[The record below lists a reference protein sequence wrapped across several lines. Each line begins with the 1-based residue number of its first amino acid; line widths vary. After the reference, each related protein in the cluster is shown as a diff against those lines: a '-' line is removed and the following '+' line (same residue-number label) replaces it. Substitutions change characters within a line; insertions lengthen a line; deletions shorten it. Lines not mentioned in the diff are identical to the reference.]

1 MKILSIET
9 SCDETAI
16 SIVDFEKNKNTVNF
30 KILSDITLTQIDI
43 HKKYGGV
50 YPALAKREHIKNIY
64 PLLLESLKKA
74 KLLKK
79 RKGLKKIDLK
89 FIDKLSKIMKQD
101 PHNFRNMTELFQCYE
116 KPDLKAVSVTYGP
129 GLEMS
134 LWTGFNIALCLEY
147 IWGIKM
153 IPINHMEGHI
163 YSSLIKKQKANK
175 FTIEKI
181 KYPALSLLIS
191 GGHTELVLMKKQ
203 LDYKIIGQ
211 TLDDAVGE
219 AYDKSARLLGV
230 PYPGGPVV
238 SKYAEN
244 YRSDKKN
251 IKTADLLPRP
261 MLHSKNLDFSF
272 SGLKTAV
279 LNIASKQKR
288 KTQKF
293 KDKLCYEFEEAV
305 AEVLIKKTRMAIEKY
320 KVQNLILAGG
330 VSANDN
336 LRREFK
342 VLEKE
347 YKNFKVFLPEKKYT
361 GDNALMIAVASY
373 FRLKNNNYPKRVKKV
388 SGNLKLN

>member
-1 MKILSIET
+1 MKILSIES

-16 SIVDFEKNKNTVNF
+16 SIVDFSGRNF
-30 KILSDITLTQIDI
+30 SILSDITLTQIDI

-79 RKGLKKIDLK
+79 RKSIKKID
-89 FIDKLSKIMKQD
+89 DKMIKDLEKIMEHD
-101 PHNFRNMTELFQCYE
+101 SHNFRNMIDLYQNYE
-116 KPDLKAVSVTYGP
+116 KPNLKCIPVTYGP

-134 LWTGFNIALCLEY
+134 LWTGFNIARCIEY
-147 IWGIKM
+147 IWN
-153 IPINHMEGHI
+153 IPMVPVNHMEGHI
-163 YSSLIKKQKANK
+163 YSSLIVEKSKNK
-175 FTIEKI
+175 FTIPKLS
-181 KYPALSLLIS
+181 YPSMSLLIS
-191 GGHTELVLMKKQ
+191 GGHTELVLIKDELK
-203 LDYKIIGQ
+203 YKIVGQ

-244 YRSDKKN
+244 FREKNGSDVE
-251 IKTADLLPRP
+251 ADLLPRP
-261 MLHSKNLDFSF
+261 MLHTKDLNFSF

-279 LNIASKQKR
+279 LTIANKQKR

-293 KDKLCYEFEEAV
+293 KDTLCYEFEEAV
-305 AEVLIKKTRMAIEKY
+305 SDVLIKKTVKAIEKY
-320 KVQNLILAGG
+320 KIKELVLGGG

-342 VLEKE
+342 KLEDKSHL
-347 YKNFKVFLPEKKYT
+347 NGLKVYLPAKKYT
-361 GDNALMIAVASY
+361 GDNALMIAIAGY
-373 FRLKNNNYPKRVKKV
+373 FRFKNDKYPKNTKKV
-388 SGNLKLN
+388 VGNLKLK